1 MTGSYLGKI
10 AATLQQRKNNK
21 TTTVESP
28 YARFDSLDGSHP
40 WMEAV
45 PEGQISYPVRELNH
59 GKVTYFNFQ
68 LAKEMGLIDPD
79 HPNQL
84 NKKLEERLLKT
95 FAIRIINEY
104 DQAHNIL
111 YPKHSIKK
119 NKYMA
124 TRYLQLQHDNKN
136 GRTSGDGRC
145 IWNGVIEHNG
155 SLWDINSRGTGVTA
169 LAPGV
174 VEAGKPLRTGNTQF
188 GYGCGLAEMDEL
200 LGASIMAEIFHQNGI
215 ETERVLCVIDLGR
228 GMGIGVRAAKNL
240 IRPAH
245 LFLYLKQNQWEN
257 LKSACDYF
265 IERQIDNKQLKIKR
279 GPSMYQTMLDT
290 FSERF
295 AQFAATLDRDYIF
308 AWLDW
313 DGDNVL
319 ASGGI
324 IDYGSIRQFGLRHD
338 QYRYD
343 DVQRF
348 STNLNEQKVKAR
360 QIVQVFA
367 QMVDYIETKKKKSLE
382 NFNNHPAC
390 QKFDLHFKRYQ
401 LDRFLYHLGMNRQD
415 RDLLLSQHLKSVQ
428 NFFETYSYLEG
439 VKTQRK
445 TRRVAD
451 GINRP
456 AIFSMRNISRELPA
470 HFLEQKDLSLMP
482 LKKFFKIILASTASH
497 RDKKAK
503 FNRKIRTYIKRFQ
516 LQYRNLVIKTARK
529 NEDHFKVLA
538 RWTKRSQALNRE
550 DRLTGNGL
558 VNIVFEILKH
568 RKSGVPDSEI
578 QKVMDE
584 FIQTQISNPDL
595 ADRQTETWVSWSER
609 SKDLMSKILTV
620 VDGYKDDI

>member
-1 MTGSYLGKI
+1 MGKI
-10 AATLQQRKNNK
+10 SATQQQRRGNK
-21 TTTVESP
+21 TATFDLP
-28 YARFDSLDGSHP
+28 YAKFDQLDGSHP
-40 WMEAV
+40 WSELV
-45 PEGQISYPVRELNH
+45 PQGHISYPVRELNH

-68 LAKEMGLIDPD
+68 LAKEMGLIDEN
-79 HPNQL
+79 HPQQL
-84 NKKLEERLLKT
+84 NKRLEDRLLKT

-111 YPKHSIKK
+111 YPKHTIKK
-119 NKYMA
+119 NRYMA
-124 TRYLQLQHDNKN
+124 TRYLQLQHDSKS

-145 IWNGVIEHNG
+145 IWNGTIDHNG
-155 SLWDINSRGTGVTA
+155 TTWDINSRGTGVTA

-174 VEAGKPLRTGNTQF
+174 VEAGKPLRTGNNQF
-188 GYGCGLAEMDEL
+188 GYGCGMAEMDEL
-200 LGASIMAEIFHQNGI
+200 LGAAIMAEIFHQNGI

-257 LKSACDYF
+257 LKGACDYF
-265 IERQIDNKQLKIKR
+265 IKRQIENRELKAKR
-279 GPSMYQTMLDT
+279 GVSIYQAMLDT
-290 FSERF
+290 FAEKF

-319 ASGGI
+319 ANGGI

-348 STNLNEQKVKAR
+348 STNLNEQKIKAR

-367 QMVDYIETKKKKSLE
+367 QMTDYLQTKKKRSLE
-382 NFNNHPAC
+382 SFANHPAC
-390 QKFDLHFKRYQ
+390 QKFDLHFKRYL
-401 LDRFLYHLGMNRQD
+401 LDRFLYHLGLDRHD
-415 RDLLLSQHLKSVQ
+415 RDLLLSQHLKTVQ
-428 NFFETYSYLEG
+428 KFFETYSYLEG

-445 TRRVAD
+445 MRRVAD

-456 AIFSMRNISRELPA
+456 AIFSMRNISRELPE
-470 HFLEQKDLSLMP
+470 FWLQQKDLSLMP
-482 LKKFFKIILASTASH
+482 LKKIYKIILASTATQ
-497 RDKKAK
+497 RDKRAK
-503 FNRKIRTYIKRFQ
+503 YNRKIRTYLKRFQ
-516 LQYRNLVIKTARK
+516 LQYRNLLLKTARK
-529 NEDHFKVLA
+529 NEDPTKILS
-538 RWTKRSQALNRE
+538 RWSKRSQALNRE

-568 RKSGVPDSEI
+568 RKSGFPDSEI

-584 FIQTQISNPDL
+584 FIQNQICNPES
-595 ADRQTETWVSWSER
+595 RENTSEPWMSWSER
-609 SKDLMSKILTV
+609 SKELMSKLLV
-620 VDGYKDDI
+620 VVEGYKDDI